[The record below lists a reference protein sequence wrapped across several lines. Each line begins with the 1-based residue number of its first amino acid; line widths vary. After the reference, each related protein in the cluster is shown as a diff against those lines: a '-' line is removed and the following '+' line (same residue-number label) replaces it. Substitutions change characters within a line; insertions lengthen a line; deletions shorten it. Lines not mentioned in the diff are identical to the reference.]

1 MAQSNVSKLP
11 LSIQGEQQEDAVG
24 GWYAMDQDDVDAYVD
39 RSSDGVLICRER
51 GRHWWPTIREAGI
64 VFSDVDDSTGLFI
77 RRLECKSC
85 KLAVR
90 KEWWEAVR
98 RGRSS
103 RFYPV
108 SASIEYHEGPE
119 GERYL
124 APQGRGH
131 MTARQVRESLA
142 SAALTG
148 QSPAAMR
155 RAITRHQET
164 AQRNSSDAR

>member
-1 MAQSNVSKLP
+1 MAETNVSKLP
-11 LSIQGEQQEDAVG
+11 LSIQGEQGDAAG
-24 GWYAMDQDDVDAYVD
+24 GWFQMDQDDVDAYVD

-64 VFSDVDDSTGLFI
+64 VFSDVDESSGLFI

-85 KLAVR
+85 NLAVR

-98 RGRSS
+98 RGKATRY
-103 RFYPV
+103 YPV
-108 SASIEYHEGPE
+108 TSSLEYREGPE

-124 APQGRGH
+124 GPQGRGH

-142 SAALTG
+142 STVLAG

-155 RAITRHQET
+155 KAIKRE
-164 AQRNSSDAR
+164 RNAAT

>member
-1 MAQSNVSKLP
+1 MAQTNVSKLP
-11 LSIQGEQQEDAVG
+11 LSIQGEQADAAG
-24 GWYAMDQDDVDAYVD
+24 GWSQMDQGDVDAYVD
-39 RSSDGVLICRER
+39 RSPDGVLICRER

-64 VFSDVDDSTGLFI
+64 VFSDVDDSSGLFI

-98 RGRSS
+98 RGSATRY
-103 RFYPV
+103 YPV
-108 SASIEYHEGPE
+108 SASLEYREGPE

-124 APQGRGH
+124 GPQGRGH

-142 SAALTG
+142 STALSG

-155 RAITRHQET
+155 KAIKRQ
-164 AQRNSSDAR
+164 QREPTQRDH